1 MKNTFHIFLFLLT
14 FLALFSAC
22 KNPSI
27 DYDTFAISEESV
39 MASAHDAKIS
49 GSYTF
54 TGEVTGMKLN
64 VGLNDQLADAES
76 YPMHVENTT
85 FDGSVDNLEAGT
97 LYYYCFVVEFGSN
110 HKKLTDI
117 GSFTTLSEKPKVR
130 TLKVIALSDLSYQVK
145 GIVDDDGGS
154 NITERGV
161 CWNQTGNPQ
170 INSSSSFVAC
180 PTNGIGEFNCQIDG
194 LELSSTYYVRAYAK
208 NEKGIAYANEVLS
221 FETGTFEKPII
232 ETEPVSGITQTSAIC
247 GGKIIS
253 EGSSPVTQYGI
264 CWGTSP
270 NLDINGEHTSSQSN
284 ETEFSV
290 TLTDLSPSTLYYIC
304 AYAINNEGIGY
315 GETIGFSTLVPN
327 LYNIEV
333 SCQPA
338 EGGTAE
344 GGGAFAEGSQQTV
357 KATANAHYVFQNW
370 TENGTEV
377 STSAE
382 YTFVVDRNR
391 TLIANFAI
399 KQYHIGATANPSSG
413 GTVSGIGDYDYGH
426 SCTLTANAN
435 AGYKF
440 VYWTENDNLVT
451 ADASYSFTV
460 TGNRTFVAHF
470 VELLPV
476 PEGAINGL
484 FSISGTKKV
493 FFSRGNLQYN
503 AHTKTWQFAPHQYD
517 VIGYGNE
524 NISETYNGWI
534 DLFGWATSGYHNP
547 SDPNNVNY
555 HPWSSSQ
562 ELLGYG
568 PYSASGELTGNLANY
583 DWGINNPISNGGSQ
597 PNLWRTLSKEEWN
610 HLFNERTDASSK
622 YGSATVVGVSGVVIL
637 PDDWTLPL
645 GLTFNSGMAGWNH
658 NSYDATQWAAM
669 DAAGA
674 VFLPAAGKRYGPE
687 VSELVNI
694 GHYWSVTFNNLSTAY
709 ELTYNQNSLQL
720 DTHNRC
726 DGLSVRLVCP
736 YR

>member
-1 MKNTFHIFLFLLT
+1 
-14 FLALFSAC
+14 
-22 KNPSI
+22 
-27 DYDTFAISEESV
+27 
-39 MASAHDAKIS
+39 MAGVHDAKVS

-64 VGLNDQLADAES
+64 IGLNEQLADAES

-110 HKKLTDI
+110 YKKLTDI

-130 TLKVIALSDLSYQVK
+130 TLKVIALGDLSYQVK
-145 GIVDDDGGS
+145 GVVDDDGGS

-170 INSSSSFVAC
+170 INSYSSFVAC

-194 LELSSTYYVRAYAK
+194 LELNSTYYVRAYAK

-221 FETGTFEKPII
+221 FETDAFENPII
-232 ETEPVSGITQTSAIC
+232 ETKPVSGITQTSAIC

-270 NLDINGEHTSSQSN
+270 DLDINGEHTSSQSN

-315 GETIGFSTLVPN
+315 GETIGFSTLEPN

-333 SCQPA
+333 SCQPT
-338 EGGTAE
+338 EGGTVD
-344 GGGAFAEGSQQTV
+344 GGGSFVEGSQQTV
-357 KATANAHYVFQNW
+357 RATANAHYVFQNW

-391 TLIANFAI
+391 TLVANFAI

-413 GTVSGIGDYDYGH
+413 GTISGIGDYDYGH
-426 SCTLTANAN
+426 SCTLTANAT
-435 AGYKF
+435 AGYEF
-440 VYWTENDNLVT
+440 VCWTENDNVVAT
-451 ADASYSFTV
+451 DATYSFTV
-460 TGNRTFVAHF
+460 TGNRTLMAHF
-470 VELLPV
+470 VELLLPV

-503 AHTKTWQFAPHQYD
+503 AYTQTWQFAPNQYD
-517 VIGYGNE
+517 IIGNGNS
-524 NISETYNGWI
+524 NISESYNGWI

-555 HPWSSSQ
+555 HPWSSSS
-562 ELLGYG
+562 ELSGYG
-568 PYSASGELTGNLANY
+568 PSSASGELTGNLANY
-583 DWGINNPISNGGSQ
+583 DWGINNPISNGGNQ
-597 PNLWRTLSKEEWN
+597 PDLWHTLSKGEWN
-610 HLFNERTDASSK
+610 YLFKDRHASTVNGIPNARFVKARVNNVRGVILFPDEYTHPTGVVQPTGINMENTNENN
-622 YGSATVVGVSGVVIL
+622 YSATEFVL
-637 PDDWTLPL
+637 
-645 GLTFNSGMAGWNH
+645 M
-658 NSYDATQWAAM
+658 Q
-669 DAAGA
+669 AAGA
-674 VFLPAAGKRYGPE
+674 VFLPATGKRYGTT
-687 VSELVNI
+687 VSELDI
-694 GHYWSVTFNNLSTAY
+694 IHYWSVTFDNMTTAY
-709 ELTYNQNSLQL
+709 ELTFDSNSLKL
-720 DTHNRC
+720 VPHNRC
-726 DGLSVRLVCP
+726 DGLSVRLVYP